1 MGRPILNRL
10 GRFLMALLCT
20 AGVLS
25 GGFLL
30 LCAGGVLD
38 PAVLVPREEAAAVS
52 AQPAQPVPA
61 ENPEPFRTL
70 RLSPE
75 ELDQA
80 SVLAQ
85 GYDGVVVTMKEA
97 DGSLGYVSALALAA
111 DAGASWGDLDRNEA
125 LRALN
130 RQPELYTVAQVSCL
144 RDSLVVQ
151 QDPSLALRRESG
163 SPWRDAGGLTWL
175 DPANT
180 QVQDYLIGLC
190 RELAQ
195 LGFDEVVLTDCCYP
209 TQGDLTCL
217 AGTGD
222 RAGTLETFCRRL
234 QGALADYPVRLS
246 VVGEGDSLAPNSP
259 SGQTAALL
267 ASFPGR
273 VWAEEENAAA
283 LAVFSP
289 VVMPE

>member
-85 GYDGVVVTMKEA
+85 GYDGVVVTIC
-97 DGSLGYVSALALAA
+97 L
-111 DAGASWGDLDRNEA
+111 
-125 LRALN
+125 
-130 RQPELYTVAQVSCL
+130 LYTSPSP
-144 RDSLVVQ
+144 RDS
-151 QDPSLALRRESG
+151 
-163 SPWRDAGGLTWL
+163 
-175 DPANT
+175 
-180 QVQDYLIGLC
+180 
-190 RELAQ
+190 
-195 LGFDEVVLTDCCYP
+195 
-209 TQGDLTCL
+209 
-217 AGTGD
+217 
-222 RAGTLETFCRRL
+222 
-234 QGALADYPVRLS
+234 
-246 VVGEGDSLAPNSP
+246 
-259 SGQTAALL
+259 
-267 ASFPGR
+267 
-273 VWAEEENAAA
+273 
-283 LAVFSP
+283 
-289 VVMPE
+289 